1 MAIFFQN
8 IFQALSIVWRSSQ
21 RWTIYLLAFLAIQ
34 SILPLANL
42 FLLKQIVDKA
52 SLTFIAKGTPFEL
65 KPLLFDLALFGVVLL
80 LISIVDIGI
89 QLVSEM
95 QEQLVSDFMENLVH
109 QKSIALD
116 LAYYDNPEYHN
127 TLHRAQEDVRYRPIA
142 VLKSLTGIL
151 QSALSLVFL
160 SAILVF
166 IHWSIGLMLMI
177 LVIPSLYIK
186 ARFAQKLF
194 QWQKQHTETQRRAWY
209 LGFILTQTSF
219 AKEIRLFNIGEQLI
233 QQFRTIREQ
242 LFKEKFR
249 LTFQRSVASFLIVV
263 LEVGILLVAYALIAY
278 RTWQGV
284 VTVGALVM
292 YFQAVQRGQA
302 AVKQS
307 VESIGQLY
315 QHRLF
320 LSHIFDFL
328 KLKPTLIETGQALP
342 IQKSI
347 ETVRFKNVHFTYPQT
362 EHAAIKN
369 ISLEMH
375 KGQIVAFVGLNG
387 SGKTTLIKL
396 LCRLYDIEKGTI
408 EINGQNIKHI
418 SLADLRQR
426 ISIIF
431 QDFVQYHFT
440 VADNIH
446 LSNAQTPKNADAIK
460 AAAQKTGA
468 DDFIQNF
475 EKGYEQVLGRNF
487 RTGVELSGGQ
497 WQKIALSRAFYKQAD
512 IIVLDE
518 PTSAIDP
525 IAEYEIFSQL
535 RTIAAD
541 KLLVLITHRLYNLKM
556 ADIIFVMEEGRIIEQ
571 GHHNELIGKKGLYWQ
586 MFEKQMS

>member
-1 MAIFFQN
+1 MFLFFQH
-8 IFQALSIVWRSSQ
+8 ILQALAIVWRSSQ
-21 RWTIYLLAFLAIQ
+21 RWTMALLALLAVQ
-34 SILPLANL
+34 SVLPLANL

-52 SLTFIAKGTPFEL
+52 SGAFIAKGTPFEL
-65 KPLLFDLALFGVVLL
+65 NPLLLDLALFGIVLL

-89 QLVSEM
+89 QLVSET
-95 QEQLVSDFMENLVH
+95 QEQLVSNFMENLVH

-116 LAYYDNPEYHN
+116 L
-127 TLHRAQEDVRYRPIA
+127 AQEDVRYRPIA

-160 SAILVF
+160 SAMLVF
-166 IHWSIGLMLMI
+166 IHWSIGLLLVV

-186 ARFAQKLF
+186 AHYAQKLF

-219 AKEIRLFNIGEQLI
+219 AKEVRLFNIGEQLI
-233 QQFRTIREQ
+233 QQFRGIREQ
-242 LFKEKFR
+242 LFEEKFR
-249 LTFQRSVASFLIVV
+249 ITVQRSVASFLIVV

-328 KLKPTLIETGQALP
+328 KLKPTLIGTGDELP
-342 IQKSI
+342 IQESI
-347 ETVRFKNVHFTYPQT
+347 STVRFQNVHFTYPETQQ
-362 EHAAIKN
+362 EALKS

-396 LCRLYDIEKGTI
+396 LCRLYDIEQGSI
-408 EINGQNIKHI
+408 EINGQNIKNI

-446 LSNAQTPKNADAIK
+446 LSHAQSLKNDDAIK

-468 DDFIQNF
+468 DDFIQGF

-487 RTGVELSGGQ
+487 GGGVELSGGQ

-525 IAEYEIFSQL
+525 IAEYDIFSQL
-535 RTIAAD
+535 RTIAAN

-556 ADIIFVMEEGRIIEQ
+556 ADVIFVMEEGRIVEQ
-571 GHHNELIGKKGLYWQ
+571 GHHNELIQTKGLYWQ